1 MADWYGVCVMLFG
14 VLLLAGLNECGL
26 AEVLEGGLSDDALLF
41 AAAAAA
47 ADEDKSDDALKWW
60 PYVFGL
66 Y

>member
-14 VLLLAGLNECGL
+14 VLLFAGLNECGL

-47 ADEDKSDDALKWW
+47 DEDKSDDALKWW